1 MKLYKSSGR
10 KKLRF
15 QLNANT
21 TEIAVNKVH
30 WDIHY
35 PYCDEELEAIRGPEE
50 VDLAECFDIDQF
62 MTEINKSKFLHV
74 SLVDGKFNVQDT
86 SGILGEEPLG
96 IYSVPNE
103 EKRLVLVKNGTEY
116 GLQDYP
122 EYDFANSSKVLF
134 FRGGSPVDYIGD
146 IRLSGTWTSSR
157 FAETNSLL
165 LGADTSTP
173 DNRYHSAKTR
183 GELANIDRGLLQ
195 NDVCYLA
202 PEGRLSYPP
211 LLEGDSIVLSV
222 VGKNNGILLQS
233 PFIGFVDPLHLKK
246 KEDILKTCACG
257 VVLRAFKVFENVGM
271 ELVADIPVD
280 TKALRFLKKGNG
292 KVQIKAIKKDDTEVT
307 CFKTP
312 VLSATSQFVIADN
325 QRTVESFEVP
335 TLFQKTV
342 LTNRNGCLVAS
353 FRTPNSASFGI
364 VVSPKFEI
372 YVTNGVLFVNA
383 ISTGLACTANKNY
396 IMTVERTADL
406 VVDLL
411 EVGGSVVSFSQTG
424 SSFGGSVAQDA
435 DFTWQAGIEIGPWA
449 ASSEVTDVDKILQ
462 VIRAETEGSP
472 NSSNLGSY
480 AAGVFGSFGATYA
493 DGVLSKGGVNYI
505 RQPLL
510 LSEQLQNVLRLNTE
524 EVQGTTYSA
533 RKAYIERVAGLNI
546 YGAGAHIVGYNGS
559 NLLAICNQND
569 EVQNEHFHSISGH
582 FVDLTYEIVDAQTKL
597 PRSVVSHHKGEKWA
611 VTCSVR

>member
-1 MKLYKSSGR
+1 MKLYQSSVR
-10 KKLRF
+10 KKLRLE
-15 QLNANT
+15 LNANT

-50 VDLAECFDIDQF
+50 LDLAECFDIEQF

-86 SGILGEEPLG
+86 SGLLGEEPLG

-116 GLQDYP
+116 RLQDYP
-122 EYDFANSSKVLF
+122 EYDFANSSKVMF
-134 FRGGSPVDYIGD
+134 FRGGSTVDYLGD

-173 DNRYHSAKTR
+173 DGRYHSAKSR
-183 GELANIDRGLLQ
+183 GELANVDRGLLQ

-202 PEGRLSYPP
+202 PEGRLSYPA

-222 VGKNNGILLQS
+222 VGKNNGLLLQS
-233 PFIGFVDPLHLKK
+233 PFIGFVDPLQLKK
-246 KEDILKTCACG
+246 KEDILRVCACG
-257 VVLRAFKVFENVGM
+257 FVIRAFKVLENVGI
-271 ELVADIPVD
+271 EEVASIPNSI
-280 TKALRFLKKGNG
+280 KALRFKKVASG
-292 KVQIKAIKKDDTEVT
+292 KVEINAIKRNDAEVL
-307 CFKTP
+307 CFRTP

-335 TLFQKTV
+335 ILFQKTV
-342 LTNRNGCLVAS
+342 LANRDGCLVAS
-353 FRTPNSASFGI
+353 FRTPNQSGFAI
-364 VVSPKFEI
+364 VVCPQFEV
-372 YVTNGVLFVNA
+372 YVTSNVLHVNA
-383 ISTGLACTANKNY
+383 VSTGLACTANKNY
-396 IMTVERTADL
+396 IITIERTADL
-406 VVDLL
+406 QVELL
-411 EVGGSVVSFSQTG
+411 EVGGSVVSFTETDTI
-424 SSFGGSVAQDA
+424 FGGSAAIDD
-435 DFTWQAGIEIGPWA
+435 DFTWMSGIEVGPWA
-449 ASSEVTDVDKILQ
+449 TSSEATDVDKMLQ

-472 NSSNLGSY
+472 NSSNLGNY
-480 AAGVFGSFGATYA
+480 AAGAFGSFGATYA
-493 DGVLSKGGVNYI
+493 DGVLSKGGVDYT

-524 EVQGTTYSA
+524 EVQGTKHSE
-533 RKAYIERVAGLNI
+533 RKAYIERVAGLNV
-546 YGAGAHIVGYNGS
+546 YGTGAHVVGYNGS
-559 NLLAICNQND
+559 ELLAICNKND
-569 EVQNEHFHSISGH
+569 EVQNEHFHSISGN

-597 PRSVVSHHKGEKWA
+597 ARSVVSHHKGEKWA